1 MPLYD
6 YTCRYGCECFEALR
20 GYDDYTIACP
30 QCGGTAERVAVY
42 REQYTSVRDG
52 PNAVLPPRPKTDAEH
67 AEVNS
72 LLAKEMEKRNY
83 PTHRVYDDLRKSR
96 TKTLSTDGQQ
106 EYMAV
111 DTKKLPAKV

>member
-1 MPLYD
+1 MPLYE
-6 YTCRYGCECFEALR
+6 YTCQCGRFEAVR

-30 QCGGTAERVAVY
+30 QCGGTAERVPVY